1 MSDNKVNIMKP
12 TPEIQAALTT
22 IRDAVK
28 VLIAKAD
35 KDIGANIADTRITE
49 LSNSLT
55 ITVHDTVIKYA
66 KGQKEH
72 GGDLVMRNLIDEAY
86 QEVLDMI
93 VYIQG
98 MRHQWQPALTV
109 EDYLDF
115 EALDDVDDIDTD

>member
-1 MSDNKVNIMKP
+1 MKP
-12 TPEIQAALTT
+12 TPEVQTALTT
-22 IRDAVK
+22 IRDAIK

-35 KDIGANIADTRITE
+35 KDIGADIAETRITE

-55 ITVHDTVIKYA
+55 ITVHDTVIKYT

-86 QEVLDMI
+86 QEVLDLI

-109 EDYLDF
+109 EDYLSF
-115 EALDDVDDIDTD
+115 EALDDVDDVETD